1 MAQRLSLGRRLS
13 TAARW
18 PVGVG
23 LTSWRYMWRTTPMT
37 RRELRGSSSAD
48 LPPSFPDGVDASELQ
63 PPEDGAGPLF
73 HRRYRV
79 RIQDPDLS
87 PRELMELFTRDLDTL
102 APSEFASFQKTRG
115 EEGSLQVGDEY
126 VVRMPGPWD
135 GPVRVV
141 EVTPDSFRLATLEGH
156 LEAGQIRFSAS
167 EVDGRLVFTIES
179 WARSGDR
186 LSNLLYARLRM
197 AKEIQLHMWTSV
209 LERAVDRSGGRRSG
223 RLEIETR
230 WLEEGG
236 QGGRKARR
244 LLGGGRE
251 RRALARLRN
260 LGLNFD
266 PMQHGRYTPET
277 GWYVDER
284 VQPLPPEPPGPP
296 LPDGSW
302 ETARRLMGGYEFA
315 DPSIVRAFYDADAPL
330 QGRDMLL
337 ELRYKFLRF
346 LVGVRVGRVYDE
358 MDEQDGRELR
368 VWGWNYRT
376 LEGHLEQGEM
386 HWEVRKWLDTGEVEF
401 RVHSYSRR
409 ARIRNPIVRL
419 GFRLVGRGEQ
429 LRFLQST
436 CERMRRLTG
445 EALEDGPSAE
455 GVRRAAE
462 ELTAGPG
469 AGTGAATDELAR
481 NAERPL
487 G

>member
-1 MAQRLSLGRRLS
+1 M
-13 TAARW
+13 
-18 PVGVG
+18 
-23 LTSWRYMWRTTPMT
+23 
-37 RRELRGSSSAD
+37 
-48 LPPSFPDGVDASELQ
+48 
-63 PPEDGAGPLF
+63 
-73 HRRYRV
+73 
-79 RIQDPDLS
+79 
-87 PRELMELFTRDLDTL
+87 
-102 APSEFASFQKTRG
+102 
-115 EEGSLQVGDEY
+115 
-126 VVRMPGPWD
+126 
-135 GPVRVV
+135 RVV

-167 EVDGRLVFTIES
+167 EADGRLVFTIES

-186 LSNLLYARLRM
+186 LSDLLYARLRM

-230 WLEEGG
+230 WLE
-236 QGGRKARR
+236 QSDPGGRRER

-251 RRALARLRN
+251 RRALAGLRDVR
-260 LGLNFD
+260 LNFD
-266 PMQHGRYTPET
+266 PKQRARYTPET
-277 GWYVDER
+277 GWTVDDR
-284 VQPLPPEPPGPP
+284 LQQLPPEPPGPP
-296 LPDGSW
+296 LGDGSW
-302 ETARRLMGGYEFA
+302 EIARRLMRGYEFA
-315 DPSIVRAFYDADAPL
+315 DPSIVRAFYDAGATL
-330 QGRDMLL
+330 EGRDMLL

-401 RVHSYSRR
+401 HVHSYSRR

-455 GVRRAAE
+455 GVRRVAE

-469 AGTGAATDELAR
+469 AGTGAATEELAR

>member
-1 MAQRLSLGRRLS
+1 MAHRLSLARRLS

-18 PVGVG
+18 PLGVG

-37 RRELRGSSSAD
+37 RRELQGSPSAD
-48 LPPSFPDGVDASELQ
+48 SPPPFPIGVDASELQ

-79 RIQDPDLS
+79 QIQDPDLA
-87 PRELMELFTRDLDTL
+87 PPELMELFTRDLDTL

-115 EEGSLQVGDEY
+115 EEGSLQAGDEY

-167 EVDGRLVFTIES
+167 ESDGRLVFTIES

-236 QGGRKARR
+236 AGGGQERR

-251 RRALARLRN
+251 RRALARLPNR
-260 LGLNFD
+260 GLNFD
-266 PMQHGRYTPET
+266 PTQRGRYTPET
-277 GWYVDER
+277 GWNVDER

-302 ETARRLMGGYEFA
+302 EIARRLMRGYEFA

-330 QGRDMLL
+330 EGRDMLL
-337 ELRYKFLRF
+337 ELRYKFLRV
-346 LVGVRVGRVYDE
+346 LVGVRVGRLYDE
-358 MDEQDGRELR
+358 VHEQEGRELR

-376 LEGHLEQGEM
+376 LEGHVEQGEM
-386 HWEVRKWLDTGEVEF
+386 HWEVRKWFDTGEVEF

-419 GFRLVGRGEQ
+419 GFRMVGRGQQ

-455 GVRRAAE
+455 RVRRVAE

-469 AGTGAATDELAR
+469 AGTGAAHEELAR
-481 NAERPL
+481 NVERPL